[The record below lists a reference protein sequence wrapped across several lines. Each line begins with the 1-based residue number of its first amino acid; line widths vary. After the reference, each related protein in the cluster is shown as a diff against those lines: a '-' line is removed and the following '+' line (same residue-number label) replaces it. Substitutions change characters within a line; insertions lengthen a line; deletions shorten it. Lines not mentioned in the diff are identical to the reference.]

1 MAGST
6 ADLLPQ
12 ELRILVAVCDRGGF
26 SAAAAALGLTQS
38 AVSHSVRGSETK
50 VGAVLFERGRAG
62 ATPTPAGERAVALAR
77 RILRL
82 YEVLGAEVRGAG
94 RGAVEGVLRI
104 AAFRSAALHLL
115 PPALERLTARHPGL
129 RPEVRV
135 VREIGAGAA
144 GEVAAGRADLGIA
157 TLGGSQDVAP
167 GLLTGVLAQE
177 AYRLVHPAGHPDPK
191 GLPLMDWDENCG
203 SYTRSWWRAQDW
215 IPRAT
220 VKAEDDAMVLTM
232 VGRGL
237 GMAIMPELSLREA
250 TEAVDI
256 TDLGPGGPVRQ
267 VGYVTTTESASTLAV
282 RALIRELRSEKG

>member
-62 ATPTPAGERAVALAR
+62 ATPTPAGERAAALAR

-250 TEAVDI
+250 TEAVGI

>member
-115 PPALERLTARHPGL
+115 PMRRWSGSRPGIRAFAPRSGWCARSAPERPGKWRRAAPTWASPRWAARRTWPPA
-129 RPEVRV
+129 
-135 VREIGAGAA
+135 
-144 GEVAAGRADLGIA
+144 
-157 TLGGSQDVAP
+157 
-167 GLLTGVLAQE
+167 
-177 AYRLVHPAGHPDPK
+177 
-191 GLPLMDWDENCG
+191 C
-203 SYTRSWWRAQDW
+203 
-215 IPRAT
+215 
-220 VKAEDDAMVLTM
+220 
-232 VGRGL
+232 
-237 GMAIMPELSLREA
+237 
-250 TEAVDI
+250 
-256 TDLGPGGPVRQ
+256 
-267 VGYVTTTESASTLAV
+267 
-282 RALIRELRSEKG
+282 